1 MDINQRIKDLRKNL
15 GLNQKDFGIKLGM
28 SQGAISWMEQ
38 SGNTI
43 IDQNKRIIC
52 DTFHVSM
59 RWLETGEGEMY
70 TSDAPSDI
78 FDSMREELNLSI
90 VEENILRKYFQL
102 EAGSRQAVAD
112 FIVSI
117 GKAAVEPS
125 QPSVDPIQQELADY
139 EAELRAQQQDASVSV
154 TGAEPTK
161 NRA

>member
-52 DTFHVSM
+52 DKFHVSM

-70 TSDAPSDI
+70 TPDAPSDI